1 LSSKKPIITPAQD
14 KLNKYGIALVCER
27 TANCI
32 PQRVIAK
39 EIGVQWA
46 TLMSWI
52 DADSDRAKQY
62 ARAREA
68 QADKLA
74 EDLLA
79 IADESEVEAIYEGDA
94 VKLELSGVAVA
105 RNRLRVD
112 ARKWLASKMA
122 PKRYGEKLQQEVNVT
137 TDSHDLSHLSVSEL
151 EEIKRKLYVKPAE

>member
-1 LSSKKPIITPAQD
+1 
-14 KLNKYGIALVCER
+14 
-27 TANCI
+27 
-32 PQRVIAK
+32 
-39 EIGVQWA
+39 
-46 TLMSWI
+46 
-52 DADSDRAKQY
+52 
-62 ARAREA
+62 
-68 QADKLA
+68 
-74 EDLLA
+74 LLA